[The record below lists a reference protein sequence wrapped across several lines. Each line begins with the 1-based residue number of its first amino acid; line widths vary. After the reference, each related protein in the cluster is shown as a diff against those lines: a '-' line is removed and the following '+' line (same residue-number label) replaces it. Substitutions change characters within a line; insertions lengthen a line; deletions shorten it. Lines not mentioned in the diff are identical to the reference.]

1 MPLFFTFFFLS
12 DDTLQDI
19 TSHNFFFHIMKQAFM
34 SGAAVVS
41 HIFVMRL
48 GQVRF

>member
-19 TSHNFFFHIMKQAFM
+19 TSHNFFSYDEAGVYKWSCCGITHICDEA
-34 SGAAVVS
+34 GAS
-41 HIFVMRL
+41 
-48 GQVRF
+48 